1 MAGDT
6 PLEKQADLL
15 NAGGITQLGGGLSAE
30 SPLLPLFMV
39 SKLEPDVVSDADM
52 KHLTR
57 AYYQTMFNYAIP
69 DRLLNEVL
77 SQR

>member
-1 MAGDT
+1 M
-6 PLEKQADLL
+6 
-15 NAGGITQLGGGLSAE
+15 S
-30 SPLLPLFMV
+30 
-39 SKLEPDVVSDADM
+39 DVDM
-52 KHLTR
+52 KDLTR

>member
-6 PLEKQADLL
+6 RLEKQADLL
-15 NAGGITQLGGGLSAE
+15 NAGGITQLGRLSAE

-52 KHLTR
+52 KDLTR